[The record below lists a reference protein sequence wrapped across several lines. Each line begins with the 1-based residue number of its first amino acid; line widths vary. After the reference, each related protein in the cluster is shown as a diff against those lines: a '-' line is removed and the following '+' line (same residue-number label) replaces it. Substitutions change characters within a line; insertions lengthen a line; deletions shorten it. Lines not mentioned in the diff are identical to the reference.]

1 MFVCSRA
8 DMTSSVS
15 VSAALHEH
23 LKLGF
28 QLIGVGQ
35 QLIHEIPCEATDKK
49 NQMMESLGSFC
60 KAGPGRSG
68 LEKSLLEIWFG
79 FAADGESA
87 EPLAAEFAKASGAAP
102 QLRAITRCNMHAEQR
117 SMENALKSNTKIHR
131 ILDLLVLKF
140 SEGRCD
146 AKGALSRALR
156 NSDKLRS
163 KFGTKAQE
171 KLQAVQN
178 ALKQAEEAWMG
189 PKTAPCGKH
198 AVSSA
203 PSRFDSMLEALRTI
217 ILNFL
222 AVVEFLV
229 ELPASGDDSEGWAKE
244 LLELLLEE
252 ETETLL
258 PAAAEFLQIG
268 KKYVHYS
275 EGHLSRNNL
284 ITAARDDIAMKKEFE
299 HMFFP
304 GEDRV
309 PFCVSSQYSRGYYAV
324 LQQQIRSAEDN
335 KGELI
340 IMPGTGR
347 AGYHRRAKSDVQ
359 AAREASAVMKQMQVV
374 VGLFNKGNEADHML
388 GRSIHPFDVASW
400 AKEGKDED
408 LESTLKL
415 IAEVA
420 DVNVKEL
427 VKCPLIELFFAVA
440 ISLNSQTDFGSQM
453 SHSISICSL
462 WNIMQ

>member
-1 MFVCSRA
+1 
-8 DMTSSVS
+8 
-15 VSAALHEH
+15 
-23 LKLGF
+23 
-28 QLIGVGQ
+28 
-35 QLIHEIPCEATDKK
+35 
-49 NQMMESLGSFC
+49 MMESLRSFC
-60 KAGPGRSG
+60 KEGPGRSE

-79 FAADGESA
+79 FAADGERA

-102 QLRAITRCNMHAEQR
+102 RLRAITRCNMHAEQR
-117 SMENALKSNTKIHR
+117 SMEAALKSNTKSHR

-163 KFGTKAQE
+163 KFGKKAQE

-178 ALKQAEEAWMG
+178 ALEQTEEAWMG
-189 PKTAPCGKH
+189 PKKAPYGKH

-203 PSRFDSMLEALRTI
+203 PSRFDSILEALRTI

-229 ELPASGDDSEGWAKE
+229 ELLSEDDSAGWAKE
-244 LLELLLEE
+244 LLDLLLEE
-252 ETETLL
+252 ETEALL
-258 PAAAEFLQIG
+258 PATAEFLQIG

-275 EGHLSRNNL
+275 EGHLSQNNL
-284 ITAARDDIAMKKEFE
+284 ITAARDEAAMKREFE
-299 HMFFP
+299 HMFHP

-309 PFCVSSQYSRGYYAV
+309 PFCVSSQYTRGYYAI
-324 LQQQIRSAEDN
+324 LQQQIRSAEDD

-347 AGYHRRAKSDVQ
+347 AGYHRRAKNDVQ
-359 AAREASAVMKQMQVV
+359 AAREASAAMKQMQVV
-374 VGLFNKGNEADHML
+374 VELFNKGNEADHML
-388 GRSIHPFDVASW
+388 GRSIHPFDVVSW

-420 DVNVKEL
+420 DVEVKDL
-427 VKCPLIELFFAVA
+427 VNCPLIELFFGVA
-440 ISLNSQTDFGSQM
+440 ISLNSQTVFGLQI
-453 SHSISICSL
+453 SHSISIFSF
-462 WNIMQ
+462 WNIMQYTANPYRTIMKLEPNQPNQGIALSQWLARKDGGW